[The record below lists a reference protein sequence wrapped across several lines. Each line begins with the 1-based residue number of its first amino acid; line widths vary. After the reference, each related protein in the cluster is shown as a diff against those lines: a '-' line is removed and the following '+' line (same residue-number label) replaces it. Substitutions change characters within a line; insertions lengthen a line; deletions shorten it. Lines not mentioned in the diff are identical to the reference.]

1 MPTYRY
7 FDDDRHFASLK
18 DLAFEEGITLKGIEK
33 YFGILDVVID
43 GVRRKVGIIICED
56 MWDDDYIIKA
66 VDILKSK
73 GVDMII
79 NLSASPFGIGKQG
92 KRDSLLARQSEG
104 IDLIYAN
111 RVGAENNS
119 KNEYMYDG
127 ASPAYRNGK
136 KIFQAPSF
144 QE

>member
-1 MPTYRY
+1 
-7 FDDDRHFASLK
+7 
-18 DLAFEEGITLKGIEK
+18 
-33 YFGILDVVID
+33 
-43 GVRRKVGIIICED
+43 
-56 MWDDDYIIKA
+56 MWDDDYAVKA
-66 VDILKSK
+66 VDILKKK

-92 KRDSLLARQSEG
+92 KRDRLLARQSEG

-119 KNEYMYDG
+119 KNEYVYDG